1 MLQALERELKQLRFS
16 QTQRE
21 SLDRHM
27 NGALNAGDQANKLIR
42 THAERFEQHTN
53 QTTQL
58 VEDLEQEVM
67 TARLLPMRASN
78 ALMISSFVL
87 PRTAMMKGKPKVVT

>member
-27 NGALNAGDQANKLIR
+27 NGALNAGDRASKLIR

-53 QTTQL
+53 HTTQL
-58 VEDLEQEVM
+58 VEDLEREGHDRAAAADLHQLRELA
-67 TARLLPMRASN
+67 ARCA
-78 ALMISSFVL
+78 
-87 PRTAMMKGKPKVVT
+87 